1 LREEAA
7 LRLRLAEQ
15 ELRERLTA
23 ERMRTARDL
32 HDVLSHTL
40 AVVGIQADV
49 AAENFQTAPER
60 ARQALANVRRATRD
74 AMSDLRSTITV
85 LRGEAVSAGPQA
97 PAPGLAQLPELVEK
111 ARAAGLAATL
121 TTTGQ
126 PAPLRPAVELAAYRL
141 VQESLT
147 NTLRHA
153 GARTVTV
160 HVRHEPAGV
169 RVAVRDDGRGQ
180 AP

>member
-1 LREEAA
+1 VSGTSYRLFAEAAEPIGQILVTTLFDVSLMAVLLLLGEAFRSRRALREEAA

-74 AMSDLRSTITV
+74 AMSD
-85 LRGEAVSAGPQA
+85 
-97 PAPGLAQLPELVEK
+97 
-111 ARAAGLAATL
+111 
-121 TTTGQ
+121 
-126 PAPLRPAVELAAYRL
+126 
-141 VQESLT
+141 
-147 NTLRHA
+147 
-153 GARTVTV
+153 
-160 HVRHEPAGV
+160 
-169 RVAVRDDGRGQ
+169 
-180 AP
+180 